1 MNTNTIYRYNY
12 IKNRKLNT
20 DEIVYKDQ
28 VFELIADGKECD
40 NNVPGFNFWELEIK
54 GAICPKI
61 KKITKG
67 REYLNKD
74 IDWLTNFDSAKTPD
88 ISTTECISEGKY
100 KIRLTDAFT
109 VNKHRY
115 PGEFI
120 AIVYNVVGPNRTPNY
135 NSIREIHKI
144 KNNILFSADYF
155 LEKKM
160 FLTVKNKHYE
170 FHDIQDSSDSDIIF
184 LKEQP
189 KIVEAYER
197 DKLLYTLTIGYD
209 EYGLVKE
216 IFKNDEKENRVVYK
230 TETNYL
236 GGISAESTY
245 FLFLDK
251 FDISRNN
258 LIDQVIVKEK
268 VTITDE
274 NYIYTRELLIPE
286 V

>member
-12 IKNRKLNT
+12 IKNKKLDT

-28 VFELIADGKECD
+28 AFELIADGKECD

-54 GAICPKI
+54 GGTCPQI
-61 KKITKG
+61 RKITKG

-74 IDWLTNFDSAKTPD
+74 IDWLANYDSARTPD
-88 ISTTECISEGKY
+88 ISTIDCISEGKY
-100 KIRLTDAFT
+100 KIRLTDKFT
-109 VNKHRY
+109 VNKRRY
-115 PGEFI
+115 PSEFI
-120 AIVYNVVGPNRTPNY
+120 ATVYNVTGPNRVTNY

-144 KNNILFSADYF
+144 KNNILFSTDYF

-160 FLTVKNKHYE
+160 FLTVKNKHYD
-170 FHDIQDSSDSDIIF
+170 FHDLRDGGDDIIF

-189 KIVEAYER
+189 KIVEAYEKE
-197 DKLLYTLTIGYD
+197 KLLYTLTINYD

-216 IFKNDEKENRVVYK
+216 IYKDNDTENRALYK
-230 TETNYL
+230 AETNYI
-236 GGISAESTY
+236 GDVSIESTY

-251 FDISRNN
+251 FDISRNE
-258 LIDQVIVKEK
+258 LIDKAIVKEK
-268 VTITDE
+268 LIITSD

>member
-12 IKNRKLNT
+12 IKNKKLDT

-28 VFELIADGKECD
+28 AFDLIADGKECD
-40 NNVPGFNFWELEIK
+40 NNVPGFNFWKLEIK
-54 GAICPKI
+54 GATCPWI
-61 KKITKG
+61 EKITKG

-74 IDWLTNFDSAKTPD
+74 IDWLANYDSAGAPD
-88 ISTTECISEGKY
+88 ISTTDCISEGKY
-100 KIRLTDAFT
+100 KIRLSGVFT
-109 VNKHRY
+109 VNKRRY
-115 PGEFI
+115 PSEFI
-120 AIVYNVVGPNRTPNY
+120 ATVYNVTGPNRVTNY

-144 KNNILFSADYF
+144 KNNILFSTDYF

-160 FLTVKNKHYE
+160 FLTVKNKHYD
-170 FHDIQDSSDSDIIF
+170 FHDLRDGCDDIIF

-189 KIVEAYER
+189 KIVEAYEKE
-197 DKLLYTLTIGYD
+197 KLLYTLTINYD

-216 IFKNDEKENRVVYK
+216 IYKDNDTENRALYK
-230 TETNYL
+230 AETNYI
-236 GGISAESTY
+236 GDVSIESTY

-251 FDISRNN
+251 FDISRNE
-258 LIDQVIVKEK
+258 LIDKAIVKEK
-268 VTITDE
+268 LTITSD